1 MKANESDVLWSKEN
15 ERDGLW
21 SEETQIKCDH
31 KIDKVIIKELKLGDY
46 VMVKC

>member
-1 MKANESDVLWSKEN
+1 MIYQFMHKITVNY
-15 ERDGLW
+15 GLIW
-21 SEETQIKCDH
+21 CEETKIICDH